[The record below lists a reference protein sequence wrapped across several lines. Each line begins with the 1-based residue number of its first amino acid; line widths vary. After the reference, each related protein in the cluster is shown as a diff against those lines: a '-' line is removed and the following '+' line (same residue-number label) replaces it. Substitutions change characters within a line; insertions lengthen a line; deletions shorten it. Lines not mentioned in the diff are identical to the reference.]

1 MRVTFSVLRSVLSTG
16 VMMSHGPN
24 AERDHSE
31 REWSTTES
39 SGAEPLIQVHSVEI
53 DKSNDPK
60 VVHSIS
66 RVSPCNNSASYYS
79 VIQRLLC
86 FEEGLERHDTH

>member
-1 MRVTFSVLRSVLSTG
+1 VLTRFYIIDKTYLVRVMFSVLRSVLSTG

-39 SGAEPLIQVHSVEI
+39 SGAESLIQGSAF
-53 DKSNDPK
+53 
-60 VVHSIS
+60 S
-66 RVSPCNNSASYYS
+66 RN
-79 VIQRLLC
+79 R
-86 FEEGLERHDTH
+86 